1 MDATRSER
9 TDAFTVLLYGLGAAI
24 VVGIGTW
31 LRADAVFGD
40 DGVAWTIPIDEQLIA
55 ATIDSGEVAVEGF
68 AREATILASDVSA
81 GAVAAIV
88 GGIALWALTA
98 LVVIGAVMLV
108 ASNFLRG
115 RVFVRGNALAFT
127 IMGWVLSIAP
137 LVIVG
142 LDNVA
147 RNGVLAAAGFGE
159 GETVHPVEFWAA
171 IPVVAG
177 GIAVG
182 LIAVAFRRGIRLQKE
197 TEGLV

>member
-1 MDATRSER
+1 MEPTRSER
-9 TDAFTVLLYGLGAAI
+9 ADAFTVLLYGVGAAV

-31 LRADAVFGD
+31 LRTADVFRDEGI
-40 DGVAWTIPIDEQLIA
+40 AWTIPIDEQPIQATAESGALAVDGIAQDALIIA
-55 ATIDSGEVAVEGF
+55 SGVGG
-68 AREATILASDVSA
+68 
-81 GAVAAIV
+81 GAVAAII
-88 GGIALWALTA
+88 GGIVLWSVTA

-108 ASNFLRG
+108 ALNFLRG

-127 IMGWVLSIAP
+127 IMGWMLTIAP

-142 LDNVA
+142 LDGIA
-147 RNGVLAAAGFGE
+147 RNGVLVAAGFGA
-159 GETVHPVEFWAA
+159 GEPTHPIEFWAA

>member
-1 MDATRSER
+1 MG
-9 TDAFTVLLYGLGAAI
+9 LL
-24 VVGIGTW
+24 
-31 LRADAVFGD
+31 RR
-40 DGVAWTIPIDEQLIA
+40 DGV
-55 ATIDSGEVAVEGF
+55 G
-68 AREATILASDVSA
+68 
-81 GAVAAIV
+81 
-88 GGIALWALTA
+88 TA

-115 RVFVRGNALAFT
+115 RVFVRGNAWAFT
-127 IMGWVLSIAP
+127 IMGWMLSIAP

-142 LDNVA
+142 LDNIA
-147 RNGVLAAAGFGE
+147 RNGVLAAAGFGG
-159 GETVHPVEFWAA
+159 GETVHPIEFWAA

>member
-31 LRADAVFGD
+31 LRADAVFRD
-40 DGVAWTIPIDEQLIA
+40 DGVAWTIPIDEQPIA
-55 ATIDSGEVAVEGF
+55 ATIDSGDVAVEGI

-127 IMGWVLSIAP
+127 IMGWMLSIAP

-147 RNGVLAAAGFGE
+147 RNGVLAAAGVGE
-159 GETVHPVEFWAA
+159 GETVHPIEFWAA

>member
-127 IMGWVLSIAP
+127 IMGWMLSIAP